1 MENYY
6 MINPDLAC
14 YSKEELVQK
23 YNEAVETIWFLQ
35 GKLRAMEQE
44 YDMLCK
50 AYQEVSDRLYG

>member
-23 YNEAVETIWFLQ
+23 YNDAVETIWFLQ
-35 GKLRAMEQE
+35 GKIQAMEQE
-44 YDMLCK
+44 CAMLCK
-50 AYQEVSDRLYG
+50 AYEEVSDQLYG